1 MTVHFV
7 GQSLTLNPF
16 NLTKQISPNTGAADR
31 LNVLDTLLDGL
42 QGRWFMERE
51 TVSLAFETGL
61 SRVDMGSVHVVRPQ
75 GFAAEPF
82 FCDSHT
88 DELDPGTVVPPIR
101 TTAPPHTALT

>member
-1 MTVHFV
+1 
-7 GQSLTLNPF
+7 
-16 NLTKQISPNTGAADR
+16 
-31 LNVLDTLLDGL
+31 VLDTLLDGL

-51 TVSLAFETGL
+51 TVSLAFEAGL

-88 DELDPGTVVPPIR
+88 DELDPGTLLAARTRTHTHHRTR
-101 TTAPPHTALT
+101 TTAHKTRWLPHVKLEGD